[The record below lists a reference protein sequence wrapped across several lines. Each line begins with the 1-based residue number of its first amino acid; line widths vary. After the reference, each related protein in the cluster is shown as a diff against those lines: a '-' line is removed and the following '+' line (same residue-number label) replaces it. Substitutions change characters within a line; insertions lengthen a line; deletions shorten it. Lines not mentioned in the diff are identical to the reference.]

1 MENLGQITVL
11 MALSAGVFSFLS
23 PCVLPLFPSYLSFI
37 SGVSLDQM
45 LAPSDR
51 TQVRK
56 RVVFNSLCFILG
68 FSLVFVALGAS
79 VTLLG
84 QLLLRHQVVLRKA
97 GGILIVIFGLYLTG
111 VLKLP
116 FLARYRQFNLE
127 KKPSGYLGSFLVG
140 CTFSIGW
147 TPCVGP
153 ILGSILLVASTSED
167 ISRGITLLLFYSA
180 GLALPFFVGSLSIER
195 FLPLF
200 QRYRKLIPVLH
211 TVAGLMLIAV
221 GVLLY
226 TNYLTRLN
234 SYALQLTPRW
244 LWERL

>member
-1 MENLGQITVL
+1 MENFSQVTIL
-11 MALSAGVFSFLS
+11 MALGAGLFSFLS

-51 TQVRK
+51 SRVRK
-56 RVVFNSLCFILG
+56 RVIFNSVLFILG
-68 FSLVFVALGAS
+68 FSVVFIALGAS

-84 QLLLRHQVVLRKA
+84 QMLLRYQVVLRKA
-97 GGILIVIFGLYLTG
+97 GGILIVVFGLYMIGL
-111 VLKLP
+111 LKLP
-116 FLARYRQFNLE
+116 FLARYRQLTIE
-127 KKPSGYLGSFLVG
+127 KKPSGYLGAFLVG
-140 CTFSIGW
+140 CTFAIGW

-153 ILGSILLVASTSED
+153 ILGSILLVASTAQD
-167 ISRGITLLLFYSA
+167 TSRGITLLVSYSM
-180 GLALPFFVGSLSIER
+180 GLAIPFFLGSLSIER

-211 TVAGLMLIAV
+211 TVAGLMLIVV

-226 TNYLTRLN
+226 TNYMTRLN
-234 SYALQLTPRW
+234 GYALQFTPRW
-244 LWERL
+244 LFERL

>member
-1 MENLGQITVL
+1 MENLGQITIL
-11 MALSAGVFSFLS
+11 MALSAGLFSFLS

-51 TQVRK
+51 TRIRK
-56 RVVFNSLCFILG
+56 RIVFNSLFFILG
-68 FSLVFVALGAS
+68 FSVVFVALGAS

-84 QLLLRHQVVLRKA
+84 QLLLRHQLALRKA

-116 FLARYRQFNLE
+116 LLARYRQFNLE

-167 ISRGITLLLFYSA
+167 ISRGISLLLSYSA
-180 GLALPFFVGSLSIER
+180 GLALPFFVSSLSIER

-200 QRYRKLIPVLH
+200 QRYRKLIPILH
-211 TVAGLMLIAV
+211 TVAGLLLIAV
-221 GVLLY
+221 GILLY
-226 TNYLTRLN
+226 TNYMTRLN
-234 SYALQLTPRW
+234 SYTLQLTPRW